1 MMIGL
6 DTNVLLRLGDDEEP
20 IQRDRARALVR
31 SQGENGCF
39 VNEIVLAEFA
49 WTLTRTYK
57 LSRADAAARIAV
69 ILESPEFVV
78 TNLDE
83 ASRAVERFRQ
93 GPADF
98 ADYFLAEINASAGCA
113 TTATLDSDALKSG
126 EPFAAVSTDRLT
138 APD

>member
-1 MMIGL
+1 MIGL

-83 ASRAVERFRQ
+83 ASRAVENSARVPPTSPTISWRRSTPL
-93 GPADF
+93 PA
-98 ADYFLAEINASAGCA
+98 ARRLRPSIVTRSNPASPLPPSQLIA
-113 TTATLDSDALKSG
+113 
-126 EPFAAVSTDRLT
+126 
-138 APD
+138 